1 MPQRHC
7 PGLVI
12 YGVAVLWPTAL
23 CSLVAKSSL
32 QDLSIAV
39 KQVNAADEWPTALP
53 HGLTRLVISLE
64 DVGQAPEASQQ
75 GVLPTAATSSFL
87 DNVQNMQRLQE
98 LQLRL
103 CEFDPA
109 LLSSIA
115 GLWKLHLDRCQ
126 LLPGNQAGTRALL
139 RVMQGLTQ
147 LQGIHLCLQSGCT
160 SGVAPELFAA
170 LTASAQL
177 TSLELVPV
185 GGQPLPWGAVR
196 RIFPAGCSMPQLQV
210 LQIKGVEDVTAVD
223 MYAWAMGGRDLVAI
237 ANACPGLREL
247 KLNCVVRPGASC
259 AGLQRPP
266 EGLRTLLLAG
276 VAFRDAAAA
285 AVAKL
290 TKLKSLSWCRAPQL
304 TDVGFQRLT
313 ALTRLYC
320 DGRGLSEAL
329 TARSCTEAEMTLM
342 NGSYA

>member
-1 MPQRHC
+1 MEAASADAVAYDDARPQDASSSIHPLLPHLQRLDLKNC
-7 PGLVI
+7 TLPRVEDVVQLGQSPVLSSLQLKNFACYEY
-12 YGVAVLWPTAL
+12 YGHVPVLWPGPLAAL

-39 KQVNAADEWPTALP
+39 KQLNAADEWPTALP

-87 DNVQNMQRLQE
+87 DNVQHMQRLQE

-115 GLWKLHLDRCQ
+115 GLRKLHLDRCQ

-139 RVMQGLTQ
+139 GVMQGLTQ
-147 LQGIHLCLQSGCT
+147 LQGKIHLCLQSGCT

-196 RIFPAGCSMPQLQV
+196 RMFPAGCSMPQLQV

-223 MYAWAMGGRDLVAI
+223 MYAWAMGDRDLVAI

-259 AGLQRPP
+259 AGLQRRAR
-266 EGLRTLLLAG
+266 GLEDTI
-276 VAFRDAAAA
+276 
-285 AVAKL
+285 
-290 TKLKSLSWCRAPQL
+290 TC
-304 TDVGFQRLT
+304 
-313 ALTRLYC
+313 
-320 DGRGLSEAL
+320 GRGL
-329 TARSCTEAEMTLM
+329 
-342 NGSYA
+342 